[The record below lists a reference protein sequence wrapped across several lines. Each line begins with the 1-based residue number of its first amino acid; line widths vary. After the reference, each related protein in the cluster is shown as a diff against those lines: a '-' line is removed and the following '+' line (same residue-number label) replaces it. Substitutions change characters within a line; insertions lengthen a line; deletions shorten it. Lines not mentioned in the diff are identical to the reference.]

1 MKNFYLFMITL
12 AFVPLVFTACD
23 DSGNKEETTASLS
36 LSTNEY
42 SAASEGGDFS
52 VGITSNSYWDITIAD
67 SEGIAATWIT
77 PDETSGSGNT
87 DVSFTVRANTESVS
101 RTAFITVATASGE
114 TSEVVKIVQAAADI
128 TNPVK
133 PEGYDFPVCEMFEI
147 DENQSLS
154 NAVISGNKCTFTK
167 GLVIERSGSDASL
180 SFLCPA
186 HTSPKENGWF
196 QRAITALNWVAGDSW
211 ILSIPVK
218 KDLSGNLRFC
228 FGSRKDKIAT
238 PGEWTFEWSKDSTNW
253 NAFSGTITSAV
264 SDAMWKHIDF
274 TIPDADKIL
283 AGNKLY
289 IKFTKAAEQATVAY
303 FSHGICITKSSAEK
317 SSLPAMNNTDVVY
330 SNGFDDLTEA
340 NAQYI
345 EVPMGFMRS
354 WTTGY
359 STKTGSNYVPAD
371 KYTTAV
377 QCYGRPGYLQVSYAD
392 ESVFSRDRVGSYTI
406 NIGDRLKEMGYTK
419 ADLVLTFKA
428 ATITNAY
435 GENSLQDLT
444 VSADETSGAKVTDG
458 KVGSSLEDGKFKTF
472 TVKISGAGQSTTIT
486 FGTAEKTDIEAYQKD
501 YRFFLDDILIKT
513 DGNTES
519 NGSKGN
525 GGVGDYGEGTDWK

>member
-12 AFVPLVFTACD
+12 AFVPLAFTACD
-23 DSGNKEETTASLS
+23 DSENKTETEATLS
-36 LSTNEY
+36 LSTEGY
-42 SAASEGGDFS
+42 SAVSEGGDFS
-52 VGITSNSYWDITIAD
+52 VGITSNSYWDISIAD
-67 SEGIAATWIT
+67 SVGIAATWIT
-77 PDETSGSGNT
+77 PEETSGSGNT
-87 DVSFTVRANTESVS
+87 EVSFTVKANTESVK
-101 RTAFITVATASGE
+101 RTAFITIATASGE
-114 TSEVVKIVQAAADI
+114 ASGVVKVMQAAADI
-128 TNPVK
+128 SNPVK
-133 PEGYDFPVCEMFEI
+133 PEGYSFPICEMLET
-147 DENQSLS
+147 DESHNLS

-186 HTSPKENGWF
+186 HTSPKANGWF
-196 QRAITALNWVAGDSW
+196 QRAVTAVNWAAGDSW
-211 ILSIPVK
+211 ILAIPVK
-218 KDLSGNLRFC
+218 EDLSGDLRFC
-228 FGSRKDKIAT
+228 FGSRKDKMAT
-238 PGEWTFEWSKDSTNW
+238 SGEWTFEWSKDSTDW
-253 NAFSGTITSAV
+253 NAFSGTITAAV

-274 TIPDADKIL
+274 NIPDADKIQ

-289 IKFTKAAEQATVAY
+289 IKFTKTAEQATVAY
-303 FSHGICITKSSAEK
+303 FSHGICITKSSADK
-317 SSLPAMNNTDVVY
+317 SSVPAMDNSDIVY
-330 SNGFDDLTEA
+330 SNGFDDLVAA

-392 ESVFSRDRVGSYTI
+392 ESVFSRDRAGSYTV
-406 NIGDRLKEMGYTK
+406 NVGDRLKEMGYTK

-428 ATITNAY
+428 ATIKNAY

-444 VSADETSGAKVTDG
+444 VSADGTSGAVVTG
-458 KVGSSLEDGKFKTF
+458 GEVGNSLEDGTFKTF
-472 TVKISGAGQSTTIT
+472 TVKISGATQSTSIT
-486 FGTAEKTDIEAYQKD
+486 FGTVEKTDVEDYQKD

-525 GGVGDYGEGTDWK
+525 GGVGDYGEGNNWK